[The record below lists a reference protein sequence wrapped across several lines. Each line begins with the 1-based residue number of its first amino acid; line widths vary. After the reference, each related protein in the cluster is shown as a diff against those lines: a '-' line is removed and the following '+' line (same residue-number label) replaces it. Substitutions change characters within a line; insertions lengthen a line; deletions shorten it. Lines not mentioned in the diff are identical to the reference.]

1 MNPDEIK
8 KLIEA
13 GIPDSE
19 AFVTGEGG
27 KYEATV
33 VSAAFEGLTTVKK
46 HQKVYSTVN
55 EHIASGVL
63 HALSIKTYTPEEWQ
77 TQRSS

>member
-8 KLIEA
+8 QLIEA

-19 AFVTGEGG
+19 AFVTGESG

-33 VSAAFEGLTTVKK
+33 VSPAFEGLTTVKK
-46 HQKVYSTVN
+46 HQKVYSTVD
-55 EHIASGVL
+55 EYIATGAL

-77 TQRSS
+77 AQCGS

>member
-19 AFVTGEGG
+19 ALVTGEEG

-33 VSAAFEGLTTVKK
+33 VSPAFEGLTMVKK

-55 EHIASGVL
+55 EHIASGAL
-63 HALSIKTYTPEEWQ
+63 HALTIKTYTPEEWQ
-77 TQRSS
+77 TQSGA